1 MSGYCSVACQ
11 VCESKCQSKGQSNYG
26 CCESPNGQGCSGCMD
41 ICMDCQT
48 ACEWSSQGCSTS
60 CEKSCQDRC
69 ENRCQDTCERNCQS
83 TCEGSCQTAVQKNRT
98 PYSPGRIN
106 VPNPVRG
113 GKAFNLSWGSA
124 SDPDGNLSGYYLEKS
139 VDNGSYTKIYTGSRT
154 EYQDTVPEGSKTV
167 RYRVRAYDSYGS
179 TSSFTTSDIITVVNN
194 SSPIISG
201 SNYDYGAVT
210 NDFNIQYI
218 ITDADAGD
226 VVKVKIVV
234 DDQTTQ
240 DFTET
245 SLGVKKD
252 LQVDLSKYELG
263 KHRIEIIAQDKAG
276 TSYTRV
282 YTFEKINTAPKI
294 TDTDGSLGEKNTA
307 FSYTYQVSDN
317 EGDPIRVIERVNGE
331 VLRTVNNATQNTD
344 LTLTVTQ
351 EMLQRFKINAENTI
365 EIEATDSKG
374 GTSYRR
380 KTFVRTNFAPIIS
393 GQDADLGNLEKTLT
407 YKYSVT
413 DVEND
418 EISVEVYL
426 DNKIIQENT
435 KVNANQEYTI
445 TIKDFEFLSIAYGRH
460 ALKIVASDDKGASSQ
475 RLISFTRTAAR
486 LIMKLAKP
494 IDTKYDAAK
503 KVFVVPNWT
512 VANGAVAKVEVCN
525 NGNDKNPTWED
536 ATSMSSAG
544 LDFKFKNTTKTAAT
558 FGVDIRLTIEKG
570 TSNNRSYIYGIGGAF
585 E

>member
-1 MSGYCSVACQ
+1 M
-11 VCESKCQSKGQSNYG
+11 
-26 CCESPNGQGCSGCMD
+26 
-41 ICMDCQT
+41 
-48 ACEWSSQGCSTS
+48 
-60 CEKSCQDRC
+60 
-69 ENRCQDTCERNCQS
+69 
-83 TCEGSCQTAVQKNRT
+83 
-98 PYSPGRIN
+98 
-106 VPNPVRG
+106 
-113 GKAFNLSWGSA
+113 
-124 SDPDGNLSGYYLEKS
+124 
-139 VDNGSYTKIYTGSRT
+139 
-154 EYQDTVPEGSKTV
+154 PEGSKTV
-167 RYRVRAYDSYGS
+167 RYRVRAYDSYGA

-210 NDFNIQYI
+210 NDFNIEYI
-218 ITDADAGD
+218 VTDADAGD

-234 DDQTTQ
+234 DGQTLQ

-276 TSYTRV
+276 TSYTRL

-307 FSYTYQVSDN
+307 FSYTYQVSDS

-365 EIEATDSKG
+365 EIEVTDSKG

-393 GQDADLGNLEKTLT
+393 GQDADLGNLEKSLT

-435 KVNANQEYTI
+435 KVNANQEYSI

-460 ALKIVASDDKGASSQ
+460 ALKIVASDDKGATSQ
-475 RLISFTRTAAR
+475 RLISFTRTATR
-486 LIMKLAKP
+486 LVMKLAKP

-512 VANGAVAKVEVCN
+512 VSNGAVANVEVCN

-570 TSNNRSYIYGIGGAF
+570 TSKNRSYIYGIGGAF